1 MSEKGFIIAQSSPF
15 IKARERKYALRVS
28 LEGRPKDT
36 FETPRL
42 VFTPRVSLIIFT
54 LSRVIFALLSSDE
67 TAIARGSTITSF
79 LSMPY
84 SLALALICSHTFCLV
99 FSSLTIPF
107 FPIPKEPSDITF
119 FIYNIYQN
127 SIFIHYIRHFGRSF
141 NINKYFKL
149 EKDEYHTKDGVIK
162 SYAEFFVRDLEYDK
176 EKGCYKKFV
185 VVDSKGKVR
194 YDLAAKEVAKS
205 SSNEPV
211 IEKQPE
217 PKKVHEMQGQ
227 GNICVDC
234 GIEIKPNVATY
245 SNKKFG
251 SPYCFNCQ
259 QKHKAS

>member
-1 MSEKGFIIAQSSPF
+1 MKEIPLLKNTDIELRFNMFNNTEHGVYANLLAYKTARTDCRILDEVFGVMGWQREYQEINGQLFCSVLIWDEEKKQW
-15 IKARERKYALRVS
+15 IKKQDVGTEGNTAAVKSCASDAFKRACSVLGIGREL
-28 LEGRPKDT
+28 
-36 FETPRL
+36 
-42 VFTPRVSLIIFT
+42 
-54 LSRVIFALLSSDE
+54 
-67 TAIARGSTITSF
+67 
-79 LSMPY
+79 Y
-84 SLALALICSHTFCLV
+84 SL
-99 FSSLTIPF
+99 
-107 FPIPKEPSDITF
+107 K
-119 FIYNIYQN
+119 NI
-127 SIFIHYIRHFGRSF
+127 
-141 NINKYFKL
+141 YFKL

-194 YDLAAKEVAKS
+194 YDLAAKEVAKY